1 MMKSL
6 FIAVFL
12 LATLGFVAS
21 SELSC
26 PKVFDGLTN
35 GHFDLATQFSVSEIS
50 ANWVPLAN
58 TPILGYEWAIISED
72 KINNLSQDECRAT
85 QGFVGIPDVQKWV
98 DVKKDISATATGL
111 KLSPKTTYFV
121 VLRTTMQNGTHVF
134 SMSNGIF
141 ILPQELN
148 LEGSHKR
155 TEPKAQ
161 EGTKETTKNLEILAS
176 ECSIDQANQCRKATI
191 SVREIL
197 SELYGPP
204 RFAADPIFAVAA
216 AAVAGGDDDDDDD
229 DDDDGSAILGI
240 VAGAIIGLLAL
251 LCICCLLLALL
262 GLLFMKGG
270 GEDKFKED
278 VRTTHTEAVDA
289 DFGTTTQHAIA
300 DDTRVEFPDYD
311 PSTRLSVA

>member
-1 MMKSL
+1 MKSL

-12 LATLGFVAS
+12 LATLGFAA
-21 SELSC
+21 SELAC

-50 ANWVPLAN
+50 ANWVPIAD
-58 TPILGYEWAIISED
+58 TPIIGYEWAIISEA
-72 KINNLSQDECRAT
+72 KVNKNLSQGDCRT
-85 QGFVGIPDVQKWV
+85 NQGFAGIPDVQKWV
-98 DVKKDISATATGL
+98 DVKRDISATATGL
-111 KLSPKTTYFV
+111 KLSPKTTYYV
-121 VLRTTMQNGTHVF
+121 VLRTTLQDGSHVF

-155 TEPKAQ
+155 VEQPQQ
-161 EGTKETTKNLEILAS
+161 EESKELAKNIEDLAS
-176 ECSIDQANQCRKATI
+176 ECPIDQANQCRKAQI
-191 SVREIL
+191 SVRDVL

-204 RFAADPIFAVAA
+204 RFAVIDPIFAAVAA
-216 AAVAGGDDDDDDD
+216 VGGDDDDDDD
-229 DDDDGSAILGI
+229 DDDGAGAILGI

-251 LCICCLLLALL
+251 LLICCLLLALL

-270 GEDKFKED
+270 GEDKFTEN

-289 DFGTTTQHAIA
+289 DFGTTTEHAIA